1 MERFLLSSF
10 GYVGILAIV
19 ALLFPLGA
27 IGTALLANRVV
38 RVHRPNRRK
47 LLTYECGMDPIG
59 DAWIQFNTR
68 YYLFALLFVVFDV
81 EAIFL
86 YPWAVAYRRLGVYAM
101 VEIVIFIGILLVA
114 YAYAWKKK
122 AMEWK

>member
-1 MERFLLSSF
+1 MLSSF

-27 IGTALLANRVV
+27 IFTFALANHILRL
-38 RVHRPNRRK
+38 RRPNPPK
-47 LLTYECGMDPIG
+47 LTTYECGMDPIG

-86 YPWAVAYRRLGVYAM
+86 YPWAVAYRQLGLYAF
-101 VEIVIFIGILLVA
+101 VEMLVFIGILLVG
-114 YAYAWKKK
+114 YLYAWNKK
-122 AMEWK
+122 ALEWK